1 VTYKGLVN
9 PIALHYNSI
18 GLARVQLPAGP
29 QDDSFKVHLFTR
41 IIDDLDGVTEYKLNN
56 SIIVNPNF
64 DVANTCL
71 NEMLNNKNT
80 KTFVK
85 QLFTGNLQQTTQNII
100 SLSSTLNQLSSSNQ
114 VFTLRGI
121 IRIFFN
127 FQET

>member
-1 VTYKGLVN
+1 MLIVTYKGLTN

-29 QDDSFKVHLFTR
+29 QDDSYKVYLFTR
-41 IIDDLDGVTEYKLNN
+41 IIDDLGGVTEYKLNS

-71 NEMLNNKNT
+71 NEMLDKKNT

-100 SLSSTLNQLSSSNQ
+100 SLASTLNQLNSSNQ
-114 VFTLRGI
+114 VF
-121 IRIFFN
+121 FFN
-127 FQET
+127 FNFGFFFY